1 MVSKPCQPTS
11 ASPSRPSMHYLDMH
25 ISCLEGLWETHIG
38 QSSRSASLNKNLKRV
53 RNILSYEQSTIS
65 CYL

>member
-25 ISCLEGLWETHIG
+25 ISCLEGTPETHVE
-38 QSSRSASLNKNLKRV
+38 QSSRLASLEKTKK
-53 RNILSYEQSTIS
+53 E
-65 CYL
+65 